1 MLGVEYKGVR
11 RAYIGSILTAAG
23 GRIVDEIDGQK
34 LRIEYDSP
42 SSAFNWII
50 PEEVEVTDAYWFSWK
65 AFHPDTEIWTS
76 GSAEP
81 SP

>member
-1 MLGVEYKGVR
+1 ML
-11 RAYIGSILTAAG
+11 ATAPIWTKLALMTALVTAPP
-23 GRIVDEIDGQK
+23 IEIDGQK

-65 AFHPDTEIWTS
+65 AFHPDTEIWRS
-76 GSAEP
+76 GSAERGP
-81 SP
+81 